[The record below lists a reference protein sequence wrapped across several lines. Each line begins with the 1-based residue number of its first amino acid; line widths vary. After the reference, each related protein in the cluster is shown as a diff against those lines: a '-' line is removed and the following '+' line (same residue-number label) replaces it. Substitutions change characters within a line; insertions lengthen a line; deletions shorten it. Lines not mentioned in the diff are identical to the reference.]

1 MSEPARVLVVDDEHA
16 ARYGILRALAN
27 QNYEV
32 EEASNGVEALERIQ
46 HKPPDVV
53 LSDINM
59 PGMDGITLLRRTGE
73 LGDEAPLVVLITAH
87 GSEGMAVEAL
97 RSGAHDY
104 LAKPFELEELRAVV
118 RNAVEKKRLLRE
130 NRLYLEQLH
139 KTLEELRQSQ
149 LALIQSEKLAS
160 LSKLVAGIAHEIN
173 NPLGALSSNLDVI
186 ERGAIRL
193 TEGTPDSTR
202 IAESLK
208 ATAAVSRTACSRI
221 AGIVTNLQKFA
232 QLDRADW
239 RRFPLRECIET
250 TADLFRSQLE
260 DTVELRVDA
269 ADSPEIEGRPRDLN
283 QVWMHLLTN
292 AREAVV
298 ESGKP
303 GVIQLTVH
311 PFPPGRVCVA
321 VEDTGGGIPPE
332 HLPRVFDPGFTT
344 KGVGVGTGLGLAICL
359 QVVKSHGGT
368 IDVHSQPGRGARFSV
383 VLPTHQNIP

>member
-1 MSEPARVLVVDDEHA
+1 MLVVDDEHA

-27 QNYEV
+27 LGYEV

-46 HKPPDVV
+46 HNPPDAV

-97 RSGAHDY
+97 RAGAHDY

-130 NRLYLEQLH
+130 NRLYLEQLQ

-149 LALIQSEKLAS
+149 LALIQAEKLAS
-160 LSKLVAGIAHEIN
+160 LSNLVAGIAHEIN
-173 NPLGALSSNLDVI
+173 NPLGALTSNLDVI
-186 ERGAIRL
+186 ERGATRL
-193 TEGTPDSTR
+193 LEGAKDSAR

-208 ATAAVSRTACSRI
+208 TTAAGSRTACSRI

-239 RRFPLRECIET
+239 RRFPLRECLET
-250 TADLFRSQLE
+250 TAALFRSQLDPTIE
-260 DTVELRVDA
+260 FRLEVN
-269 ADSPEIEGRPRDLN
+269 DSLEIEGRPRDLN

-292 AREAVV
+292 AREAVA

-303 GVIQLTVH
+303 GMIRVLAH
-311 PFPPGRVCVA
+311 SFPPDRVCVA
-321 VEDTGGGIPPE
+321 VEDTGAGIPAE

-344 KGVGVGTGLGLAICL
+344 KGVRVGTGLGLAICL
-359 QVVKSHGGT
+359 QVVKSHGGA
-368 IDVHSQPGRGARFSV
+368 IEVDSHPGRGTRFSV
-383 VLPTHQNIP
+383 VLPAHRGIS